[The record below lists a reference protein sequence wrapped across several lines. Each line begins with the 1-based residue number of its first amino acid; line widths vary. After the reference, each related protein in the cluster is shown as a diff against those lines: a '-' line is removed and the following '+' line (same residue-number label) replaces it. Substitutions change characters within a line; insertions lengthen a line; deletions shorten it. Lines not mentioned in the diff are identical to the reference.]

1 MRQSSGISV
10 LPADLHQQ
18 LLAMPLTADERQ
30 EAAQAIMKFTERRK
44 IRAFCHSTTENA
56 PQPDWLR
63 GV

>member
-1 MRQSSGISV
+1 MRPSLGIRA
-10 LPADLHQQ
+10 LPVDLSQQ

-30 EAAQAIMKFTERRK
+30 EAAQAILDVVAGGKL
-44 IRAFCHSTTENA
+44 RAFCHNTIENA

>member
-1 MRQSSGISV
+1 MRPSHGIRA
-10 LPADLHQQ
+10 LPVDLSQQ

-30 EAAQAIMKFTERRK
+30 EVAQALLDVAARRK
-44 IRAFCHSTTENA
+44 LGACCRNVMENA